1 MSGRALPVTALLD
14 SDALAMFSL
23 FGLTWAIPAAAV
35 HLSHAL
41 GGVLR
46 RRAQHAA
53 PAA

>member
-1 MSGRALPVTALLD
+1 MSGRVLPVTALLD

-23 FGLTWAIPAAAV
+23 FGLSWAIPAAAL

-41 GGVLR
+41 RGVLR
-46 RRAQHAA
+46 RRVRHAV